1 MPFNFNDR
9 LMGEIA
15 TTFWLWDCQLE
26 LRVTSQHDNINFGE
40 DHTSKK
46 SFSYIQQFKI
56 LPSYFVT
63 HFNVQLNLFQCDLN
77 LCYGNSKF
85 GQVFQWI

>member
-26 LRVTSQHDNINFGE
+26 LRVTSQHDNINFG
-40 DHTSKK
+40 DDLTSKRAY
-46 SFSYIQQFKI
+46 SNIQLFKI
-56 LPSYFVT
+56 LPSYFVS
-63 HFNVQLNLFQCDLN
+63 HLKVKLNWFQCDSN
-77 LCYGNSKF
+77 LCYGNLNF
-85 GQVFQWI
+85 GQVFHWI